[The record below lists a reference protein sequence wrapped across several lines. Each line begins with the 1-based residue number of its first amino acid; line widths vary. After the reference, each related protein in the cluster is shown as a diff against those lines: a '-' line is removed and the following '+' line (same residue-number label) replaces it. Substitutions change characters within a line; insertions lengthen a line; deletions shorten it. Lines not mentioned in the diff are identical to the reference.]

1 MSRSSR
7 SRSPPPLDNFILPSS
22 SPLKSRLDNLSLM
35 LEKQKSS
42 LSKSKHTKHVKLSVM
57 KDYATPPDSPQ
68 ETPSTKTS
76 KDNSP
81 VEKGNNAK
89 VSIPSHPFPVDILF
103 EQHSLKPKTT
113 LDFSSYTQHISDST
127 MDLILSNTIMLSSI
141 TFKSTLL
148 TNAQLRIFVD
158 RLAETGRLRSVTF
171 DGVRGLTE
179 GFVEECFYGGDS
191 ITEMNLI
198 SLPNLTNKTVKDL
211 SKTLTGLKKLT
222 ISKCGKVSDEGI
234 INVSKNCV
242 DLEYLDISGLG
253 RLTDH
258 TLVRMATGLKKLNWL
273 DISSNPSLSDVG
285 LLEVLKILRS
295 TTSLRLNSLP
305 LLTDAS
311 LRLIHE
317 YPVVYGFRPHD
328 NFSKLVCFSISDNDH
343 ITDSV
348 VSYLSTATL
357 HSLKDLTIKN
367 CSNIGTNASFFGAI
381 SSLTLTSLTLSSL
394 PNLTDA
400 AFCNVFGTKKKKL
413 HHLCIVDCPMLTD
426 ESFEAIA
433 ACCKN
438 ITSFSFG
445 NQPLVT
451 STSIANLIK
460 ANKKLQTFSAMNMK
474 RLTDEIVN
482 TLSRKTL
489 HIKSL
494 TLSNC
499 KQLTDAG
506 LKTVNSLK
514 SLEYVD
520 LSYNFL
526 LSGNAIRLLPPN
538 NLRTCNFR
546 GITKLTDSGI
556 KKFAAKFSRVEVL
569 DLSKCSKLTLQSVHY
584 LLDTCTDIESLRIE
598 GWEGHNNQSQPTT
611 STYAAAIPAILDK
624 YPNGRFLTYDPN
636 HDRIYV
642 DLETTKHE
650 KNQIEHHRYN
660 FRLSHSAKCVQ
671 AAWRRLRLYRSDL
684 KELKARNRMRVG
696 KATICQ
702 SVFRMYFGKLRVSK
716 IRTAKNKVARMLQ
729 ARFRYRHLLH
739 MSILANQWDIK
750 RLKRKVLRILLL
762 NHAYE
767 LEQKWL
773 HHERMQWNAAIV
785 HHRIKSMSRIFYA
798 WQAMHRH
805 FKHEKNK
812 EAFANAHWG
821 KRVIPTMLKLW
832 KKKTRDRQARRRELV
847 ECFLY
852 TTSISTDNSSRQ
864 LVKTELALDFY
875 RKNLLCWVWVG
886 FRRFLEMFSEL
897 LKKAK
902 IASEHA
908 QQNFKK
914 RLLVVVFKALRKYKN
929 DKVYKRVC
937 MRKGEAQHRKV
948 LKRKGFKFILQNAAA
963 ELKFRKDTAKAIK
976 LFENTTKAKR
986 LHTLTLYRDHRKLMK
1001 ARKLKGG
1008 EHYDF
1013 RVTCVFLARWIDW
1026 KEQTVDMAQKT
1037 VVADSHFGAKTRRRV
1052 FKGWASYTK
1061 HAGDVKAMMK
1071 AKQEE
1076 HLKIIS
1082 FSAWKRFWKEAA
1094 ANTRRAKELAALAE
1108 ENREL
1113 IYNAS
1118 TDISRVFRSWRD
1130 RREAIDYRAFRDWA
1144 VLKCQNQFRVF
1155 HAKKVLLKKRRWF
1168 FLQQNLVEEKVEE
1181 QMAAEEAY
1189 MRWWMMME
1197 AHAIT
1202 IKRIL
1207 LGHRGR
1213 VLAYMRRQEA
1223 FREKGI
1229 AFQEAKRSAMKFFR
1243 DQQALRDRMKVMRK
1257 DASILIQKMYR
1268 GLLGRRRYE
1277 ELLQD
1282 KKEKEIASKV
1292 QAAFRGKQGRRRS
1305 DARRRYLANMD
1316 RVGEARKIQAKSLR
1330 RIGFKHRR
1338 QQRQAIRL
1346 LRAIGLESMGFTQ
1359 KWRQQFQEVRVDMTD
1374 TYQEINRFITSWREG
1389 GLDPYLRDKTKRRML
1404 MEHETDITPKI
1415 ASAVRVIQQRHSY
1428 TGLTGQVVTIDRSF
1442 PTKAVAEVRMDV
1454 DGKIMYFQLI
1464 TEPTMYD
1471 PPQPSMYRIDSMH
1484 NNGVPYEDVVRCK
1497 EYILMWAQ
1505 EERVARDRF
1514 LAARRIQSL
1523 GRIYMAKMRVA
1534 KMRYRHWAR
1543 LRSKRLAVL
1552 RALDV
1557 YSASHIQSSRIML
1570 SSGLIRRTNVPIL
1583 YEVPEFPPRIEEAMT
1598 MQTLRRMLNDEFQ
1611 NRMLRRIAFT
1621 EVHEE
1626 RLLEGTYRR
1635 RLRQA
1640 VPFKVLMSNA
1650 MRNLKKNTTSLIA
1663 QKVHDHGSQGGFV
1676 EKVAMFFGGTEWKR
1690 TDDERYAWMK
1700 RVTLKQLEQ
1709 SPHARMNGLCLYH
1722 GVFKGKLGS
1731 KSHPFVPHGEGMAEF
1746 LQGFGVGREEKTL
1759 HISVIRAKELRA
1771 ADFNN
1776 SDPFVVINCN
1786 RRKVKTKVVMK
1797 TLDPEWNEHF
1807 EIDITDPYH
1816 IIKVV
1821 VYDWDKYSSNDFLGQ
1836 FVFPIADLA
1845 DGKKVKKWYRLIG
1858 NDNKKG
1864 PDTSKKS
1871 KQEIDDENDL
1881 GEIELEMQWTE
1892 REDSDDIDRRRLQHK
1907 KVIIIQCW
1915 ARQMLSKW
1923 FVLNKRR
1930 KVENQ
1935 IKILGDSALMIQC
1948 SYRIR
1953 RAKKILKTMR
1963 VEKKNI
1969 MRIQCAVRQW
1979 ISRNKATFRR
1989 LQYFAARSIQ
1999 CCLRKHMAGMIS
2011 EELARIRGLLRDE
2024 SAATIQRRARL
2035 KVSIAMVRKQRAKM
2049 REKDPPHPSRKEC
2062 LETIDEWGK
2071 TYGRDPHHPRL
2082 KLGLKDLTFMQ
2093 AVKDYKSDGKEE
2105 GLKKYK
2111 GNKEIIDFLNYYIE
2125 CMESSKRLQRICL
2138 KTFARVLSVKG
2149 NAVVTPYGEAGIE
2162 QFPAPY
2168 LETRGDSE
2176 FVMVKLFA
2184 HRKLSVPRDEKQ
2196 AIRESSPQYLTAVK
2210 MSDVSINDTVGIRVI
2225 TIQCL
2230 FRIVLANE
2238 RAGDKRRARNAAIL
2252 VQRKYRWR
2260 FRLKAKLA
2268 LMTQCAWRRYLAM
2281 EELKFKKKEV
2291 VMAKKIQ
2298 GNYRCHLGRLVLEEK
2313 RRVSQCEVLDSSG
2326 DLTEMFGASKV
2337 LDKNPDTF
2345 WCSGVQDVEKQWI
2358 SFDLKDKF
2366 PIGRVKLWLPDNTA
2380 APKEV
2385 LVERAHR
2392 IIGPFKP
2399 IETIRCKQG
2408 GNRWQ
2413 SFDIPKTYGRYWRLS
2428 FKKNFG
2434 NQQAVSVIGAGFFIA
2449 MEVTAHVTEQPRSLM
2464 VSPGPPVGRFGGEI
2478 VLKSNADGW
2487 PPPKFQWTK
2496 NGVELDD
2503 ETGPTLTISVSS
2515 KKSKT
2520 FKRFRCLHC
2529 KKINTELPMNL
2540 YRVIC
2545 NNCKYHYDYS
2555 EVEEAESLRKPLQLE
2570 TEEVAMQLKQLK
2582 NSRQDLSDDI
2592 KALNNKLK
2600 RDKFARD
2607 RGEVVEDESEKLAE
2621 EERQQREEQLRL
2633 MQLDQPSLEQSI
2645 SQQSSQIT
2653 ADTGN
2658 TELKRV
2664 NNYKQM
2670 MKEFSTLEEPLVM
2683 SDDDSM
2689 TSAGGTIAGGGNA
2702 AQGGTP
2708 VKQIMDIGT
2717 VVSPLPSP
2725 TKGAV
2730 GENPQGGGEEKK
2742 EDAPAAPA
2750 AAGGLM
2756 GALAAIKKEGEP
2768 VAEEEDH
2775 HSDSGAEDENKQNDA
2790 ASLASL
2796 GNLIGDF
2803 MERALQ
2809 EPEPEKENETEVKI
2823 KELTKEVEEVDV
2835 KIAAL
2840 EKKSWWLLRKR
2851 LAAGEHDP
2859 CKVQY
2864 GGEGV
2869 YVCVVSNV
2877 RGGRWGG
2884 GITRSNKS
2892 RPAIIFV
2899 DDPTPNIIK
2908 VYEEYHLVTRLRRR
2922 NWPKYLSLYGWF
2934 VEGMILGDCIVRY
2947 NDGSV
2952 YDGPYVDE
2960 RWIDWMGRTV
2970 DEAFERDHWGVWL
2983 TPDDI
2988 VYEGPKVDNHFD
3000 VSNIQGEFRVTY
3012 QNGEVYEGEYVD
3024 ERRHGIGEYHYL
3036 DGSVYE
3042 GQWFKNRRQGFGVY
3056 TTDDGSVYEGEWD
3069 RDYIHGEGIWRWK
3082 DGSSLMGDNIDG
3094 LRTGRGVYITD
3105 HGDVYVGEFKDNN
3118 IHGKGTFTYNDGT
3131 RYEGNFRNNLREG
3144 DAVFTYTN
3152 GVCDIGV
3159 WRNDRRDG
3167 EFVVRRPVYPDPGD
3181 KDQTTKWDD
3190 EVQHGIWD
3198 EGEFEE
3204 WLAPPVNPKATSEFI
3219 TLFEDNPDEFDGVY
3233 AMLIARKLPLVPH
3246 GIQETHPKVQAIMK
3260 RIAKE
3265 GGSLVAFDTYQSTKD
3280 NLKDLE
3286 PVLDDAKLQYR
3297 HLRTNEEHVDTVI
3310 AGINREADDYDR
3322 KIKALENQAK
3332 TFDMAIETFWLED
3345 HEDTREKFIQLGQ
3358 NLLKLERSDWFQI
3371 RHYHEPPALIE
3382 NVMSAVCMLM
3392 METDTWKG
3400 AQALLGSSQQN
3411 RDDGDTEAVWQEYD
3425 VKLLFLLKS
3434 FDVFLRAEDESI
3446 LTYVGHFLVDPR
3458 FKSDNYFLQSF
3469 GPAAVRLVE
3478 WIWGAYAYV
3487 KKAKEIKK
3495 KYDGLRHVKAAIGRF
3510 HNSKESLF
3518 ERANKYEERASGLR
3532 ERVQKASRRKDRW
3545 QAKYDKLEE
3554 LLMKCQEMVVQYTS
3568 DDEHELDEYEK
3579 MLQEEGEVKATVE
3592 SVIELMLQ
3600 ELESEN
3606 EDPDLEELGMRED
3619 GSTLTHM
3626 IDKQVQIGREKM
3638 FRLGDY
3644 KFAGGKLVVTK
3655 PINILELQAK
3665 LGQDLVEQINF
3676 MMNEYPK
3683 VVKWTMLDGTVITR
3697 EQLVDCIRCR
3707 WSIKDEK
3714 EAINA
3719 AERQW
3724 QTVYPASKHTAF
3736 MAIQSRTNFIMSENA
3751 KEEARIW
3758 MERHPEDVK
3767 LTETWMAAEF
3777 QEDYHED
3784 TARVALEM
3792 KDEKKDGPE
3801 LQSMA
3806 DVWCRLNRQAVL
3818 DELDHQN
3825 KERARAYQEEHP
3837 DETAKSVLMFRNLT
3851 GEEGLNE
3858 VDVANATAWISLN
3871 LGAVVEAE
3879 EAESLRLAAE
3889 FVTKFGAEEDLP
3901 GAEKEE
3907 AEKEEGGEGG
3917 EEGKE
3922 GGLKPP
3928 EKKSPKKAIETEGTP
3943 DKDKK
3948 STAREAVKL
3957 IMDVMASKEDRELA
3971 MAWANREE
3979 NKEKF
3984 HLMQGQVNKEL
3995 LHDDLV
4001 AGSNVKAALDNI
4013 KVWHQSLELRR
4024 TRLGLKTD
4032 KMREEE
4038 EIELEKERLAE
4049 EKRRAEEDERI
4060 RQEEEA
4066 ERLRE
4071 EEEEKE
4077 RQKKGR
4083 KNRKPPAKKKKIA
4096 RAPPVK
4102 KKEKPPEPEVT
4113 DEGVLKLMK
4122 DILQA
4127 RVKIVNNCESRLDYN
4142 RKRLDMFEQRLDE
4155 VEFDKMYLEVSDR
4168 IRPSEAKV
4176 ELHKQATLRRDRIK
4190 FLTQAIIDEKKII
4203 EENEKILEEQRNI
4216 VFKETGE
4223 YPGSSAAG
4231 GEEWEQYYDEQYGV
4245 WAWYNNVTG
4254 EVQFE

>member
-1 MSRSSR
+1 MSHSR
-7 SRSPPPLDNFILPSS
+7 PTRATPSLPSS
-22 SPLKSRLDNLSLM
+22 QPSTTLTTRLDSLM
-35 LEKQKSS
+35 SQLETKQKT
-42 LSKSKHTKHVKLSVM
+42 LTKSKASRTKTISIPVLRQRNQSES
-57 KDYATPPDSPQ
+57 PPDSPDR
-68 ETPSTKTS
+68 ETQSTESS

-81 VEKGNNAK
+81 VQERDGD
-89 VSIPSHPFPVDILF
+89 S
-103 EQHSLKPKTT
+103 KPKTS
-113 LDFSSYTQHISDST
+113 LNLSSYTSHLT
-127 MDLILSNTIMLSSI
+127 PPTLTLILSQTSLISSL
-141 TFKSTLL
+141 TFKSCTL
-148 TNAQLRIFVD
+148 TNLE
-158 RLAETGRLRSVTF
+158 LHNCLSYLSETGRLSC
-171 DGVRGLTE
+171 LTLE
-179 GFVEECFYGGDS
+179 DITTLNPDFIAECFFGNAQLSQNLKTLHLVS
-191 ITEMNLI
+191 IPHAN
-198 SLPNLTNKTVKDL
+198 NLTIKDV
-211 SKTLTGLKKLT
+211 SKTLTSLKKLT
-222 ISKCGKVSDEGI
+222 IKNCKRVSDEGV
-234 INVSKNCV
+234 INIARACGG
-242 DLEYLDISGLG
+242 LEYLDLEGVG
-253 RLTDH
+253 GMTDH
-258 TLVRMATGLKKLNWL
+258 TLVRMATSLKNLRHLN
-273 DISSNPSLSDVG
+273 IAHNPSLTDVG
-285 LLEVLKILRS
+285 LLELLQILRD
-295 TTSLRLNSLP
+295 TTYLNLNGLPILTDNSLRLM
-305 LLTDAS
+305 
-311 LRLIHE
+311 HE
-317 YPVVYGFRPHD
+317 YPVVYGYRKHD
-328 NFSKLVCFSISDNDH
+328 NFSKMVEFNISDNMG

-348 VSYLSTATL
+348 ISYLSTASL
-357 HSLKDLTIKN
+357 HSLRILRIKN
-367 CSNIGTNASFFGAI
+367 CKLIGENASFFGAI
-381 SSLTLTSLTLSSL
+381 GSLTLSELVLENLPSL
-394 PNLTDA
+394 KDA
-400 AFCNVFGTKKKKL
+400 GMLNVFNSKKKKL
-413 HHLCIVDCPMLTD
+413 QILSILECTELTD
-426 ESFEAIA
+426 STFSAIA
-433 ACCKN
+433 DYCKN
-438 ITSFSFG
+438 VLTFKFG
-445 NQPLVT
+445 GQSNVT
-451 STSIANLIK
+451 SSSIESIIK
-460 ANKKLQTFSAMNMK
+460 SNKKLQHFSAQNMK
-474 RLTDEIVN
+474 RLTNSVLN

-489 HIKSL
+489 FLK
-494 TLSNC
+494 TLSLKNC
-499 KQLTDAG
+499 KQLNDEG
-506 LKTVNSLK
+506 FKTINSLK
-514 SLEYVD
+514 TLHEID
-520 LSYNFL
+520 LAGNFL
-526 LSGNAIRLLPPN
+526 LSGNAVKLLPPN
-538 NLRTCNFR
+538 NLMTVNFS

-556 KKFAAKFSRVEVL
+556 KKFAEKFKKVENI
-569 DLSKCSKLTLQSVHY
+569 DLSDCAKLTLKSLENILEECEEISSV
-584 LLDTCTDIESLRIE
+584 SFK
-598 GWEGHNNQSQPTT
+598 GWECEKSNDEVNSV
-611 STYAAAIPAILDK
+611 LEK
-624 YPNGRFLTYDPN
+624 YPNGRYLSYD
-636 HDRIYV
+636 DKEERVFV
-642 DLETTKHE
+642 DGVFKKHE
-650 KNQIEHHRYN
+650 KNQIEHHRYT
-660 FRLSHSAKCVQ
+660 FRLTHSAKCVQ
-671 AAWRRLRLYRSDL
+671 TAWRRLLIYR
-684 KELKARNRMRVG
+684 KELQELKSRNRTRAF

-702 SVFRMYFGKLRVSK
+702 SVARMFFGKLRVYR
-716 IRTAKNKVARMLQ
+716 IREAKNKVAILLQ
-729 ARFRYRHLLH
+729 ARFRYRHLLN

-750 RLKRKVLRILLL
+750 RLKRKIFRILLL
-762 NHAYE
+762 NRANE
-767 LEQKWL
+767 LEEKRL
-773 HHERMQWNAAIV
+773 HEERMKWNRAII
-785 HHRIKSMSRIFYA
+785 HHKTTTISRIFFG
-798 WQAMHRH
+798 WLSFFRN

-821 KRVIPTMLKLW
+821 KRVIPSMIRLW
-832 KKKTRDRQARRRELV
+832 KEKARDRKGRRKELV

-852 TTSISTDNSSRQ
+852 TTHITTDNSSRQ
-864 LVKTELALDFY
+864 IVKTDMAVDFW

-886 FRRFLEMFSEL
+886 FGRFLEMFSEL

-914 RLLVVVFKALRKYKN
+914 RLLVVVFKALKKYRQ
-929 DKVYKRVC
+929 DKIYKRVC
-937 MRKGEAQHRKV
+937 LRKGESHHRKV
-948 LKRKGFKFILQNAAA
+948 LKRLGFKFVLLNAAA
-963 ELKFRKDTAKAIK
+963 EIKFRKDTTKAIK
-976 LFENTTKAKR
+976 LFENTVKAKR
-986 LHTLTLYRDHRKLMK
+986 LHTLTVYREHRKRMK
-1001 ARKLKGG
+1001 ERKVKG
-1008 EHYDF
+1008 EQHYDF
-1013 RVTCVFLARWIDW
+1013 RVTCVFLARWMDW
-1026 KEQTVDMAQKT
+1026 KDRTVDMAKKT
-1037 VVADSHFGAKTRRRV
+1037 IRADTHFGSKTRRRV
-1052 FKGWASYTK
+1052 FKGWANFTK

-1076 HLKIIS
+1076 HLKTVS

-1094 ANTRRAKELAALAE
+1094 ANTKRAKEIEAQAE
-1108 ENREL
+1108 ENKEL
-1113 IYNAS
+1113 IYNSA
-1118 TDISRVFRSWRD
+1118 TDISRVFRGWKD

-1144 VLKCQNQFRVF
+1144 VLKCQNQYRVF
-1155 HAKKVLLKKRRWF
+1155 KSKRILLGKRRWF
-1168 FLQQNLVEEKVEE
+1168 YLQENLVEEKVEE
-1181 QMAAEEAY
+1181 KMAEEEAY
-1189 MRWWMMME
+1189 MRWWMKME
-1197 AHAIT
+1197 QYAIT

-1213 VLAYMRRQEA
+1213 VLAYKRRQEA
-1223 FREKGI
+1223 FREKGV
-1229 AFQEAKRSAMKFFR
+1229 AFQERKRFAMKFFR

-1282 KKEKEIASKV
+1282 KKEREIASKV

-1305 DARRRYLANMD
+1305 DARRRYLANRD
-1316 RVGEARKIQAKSLR
+1316 RISEARKIQAKSLR

-1338 QQRQAIRL
+1338 QQRQAIRF
-1346 LRAIGLESMGFTQ
+1346 LRAVGLESMGFTQ
-1359 KWRQQFQEVRVDMTD
+1359 KWRQQFHEVRTDMND

-1389 GLDPYLRDKTKRRML
+1389 GFDPYLRDKTKRRML
-1404 MEHETDITPKI
+1404 MEHETDITPVI
-1415 ASAVRVIQQRHSY
+1415 ASAVRIMQTRHAY
-1428 TGLTGQVVTIDRSF
+1428 TGQTGQVVTIDRSF
-1442 PTKAVAEVRMDV
+1442 PTKAVAEVRMDM

-1471 PPQPSMYRIDSMH
+1471 PPQPSMHRIDSMH
-1484 NNGVPYEDVVRCK
+1484 NNGVPYEDAIRCK
-1497 EYILMWAQ
+1497 EFILMWAQ

-1514 LAARRIQSL
+1514 LACRKIQSL

-1557 YSASHIQSSRIML
+1557 YSASHVQSSRIML

-1583 YEVPEFPPRIEEAMT
+1583 YEVPEYPPRIEEALT
-1598 MQTLRRMLNDEFQ
+1598 LQTLRRMLNDEFQ

-1626 RLLEGTYRR
+1626 RLSEGTYRR
-1635 RLRQA
+1635 RLRNVSA
-1640 VPFKVLMSNA
+1640 FKVAMANA
-1650 MRNLKKNTTSLIA
+1650 MMNLKKNTTSLIA
-1663 QKVHDHGSQGGFV
+1663 QKVHDHGSQGGAV

-1700 RVTLKQLEQ
+1700 RVSLKQLEQ
-1709 SPHARMNGLCLYH
+1709 SPHSRMNGLCLYH
-1722 GVFKGKLGS
+1722 GVFKGKVGS
-1731 KSHPFVPHGEGMAEF
+1731 KSQPFVPHGEGMAEF

-1759 HISVIRAKELRA
+1759 HISVIQAKELRA

-1786 RRKVKTKVVMK
+1786 RRKVKTKVILK

-1816 IIKVV
+1816 IIKII

-1836 FVFPIADLA
+1836 LVFPIADFA
-1845 DGKKVKKWYRLIG
+1845 DGKKVRKWYNLIG
-1858 NDNKKG
+1858 NEKRG
-1864 PDTSKKS
+1864 PDNSKKT

-1907 KVIIIQCW
+1907 KGIIIQCW
-1915 ARQMLSKW
+1915 ARQVLSKS
-1923 FVLNKRR
+1923 FVVNKRK

-1963 VEKKNI
+1963 VEKKN
-1969 MRIQCAVRQW
+1969 MTRIQCAVRIW
-1979 ISRNKATFRR
+1979 LSGRKATFYR
-1989 LQYFAARSIQ
+1989 LRYFATRSIQ
-1999 CCLRKHMAGMIS
+1999 CCLRKYMAGLIK
-2011 EELARIRGLLRDE
+2011 EELGRIRELLRDE

-2035 KVSIAMVRKQRAKM
+2035 KVSIAMVRKQRAKL
-2049 REKDPPHPSRKEC
+2049 RETDPPHPTRKEC
-2062 LETIDEWGK
+2062 LETIDEWK
-2071 TYGRDPHHPRL
+2071 DTYGQEPTY
-2082 KLGLKDLTFMQ
+2082 G
-2093 AVKDYKSDGKEE
+2093 
-2105 GLKKYK
+2105 
-2111 GNKEIIDFLNYYIE
+2111 
-2125 CMESSKRLQRICL
+2125 SKRLRRICL

-2149 NAVVTPYGEAGIE
+2149 STVVTPYGEAGIE
-2162 QFPAPY
+2162 AFPAPY
-2168 LETRGDSE
+2168 LETRGESE
-2176 FVMVKLFA
+2176 FVSVKLYA
-2184 HRKLSVPRDEKQ
+2184 HRKLSLPREERK
-2196 AIRESSPQYLTAVK
+2196 AIRESSPQYWTSVK
-2210 MSDVSINDTVGIRVI
+2210 LSEVSIIDTVCIRVT

-2230 FRIVLANE
+2230 FRIVLSNE
-2238 RAGDKRRARNAAIL
+2238 RAGEKRKARNAAIL

-2268 LMTQCAWRRYLAM
+2268 LMVQCAWRRYLAM

-2298 GNYRCHLGRLVLEEK
+2298 GNYRCHLGRLALEEK

-2326 DLTEMFGASKV
+2326 DLSELFDASKI
-2337 LDKNPDTF
+2337 LDKDPDTF
-2345 WCSGVQDVEKQWI
+2345 WCSGAQDVDKQWI

-2366 PIGRVKLWLPDNTA
+2366 PIGRVKLWVPDNTA
-2380 APKEV
+2380 APKDV

-2399 IETIRCKQG
+2399 IETIRCQQG
-2408 GNRWQ
+2408 KNRWQ

-2428 FKKNFG
+2428 FKKNYG

-2449 MEVTAHVTEQPRSLM
+2449 MEITAHVIEQPRSLM

-2478 VLKSNADGW
+2478 VLKCDAAGW
-2487 PPPKFQWTK
+2487 PPPKYQWTK
-2496 NGVELDD
+2496 NGVDLDD
-2503 ETGPTLTISVSS
+2503 ETGPTLTIAVSS
-2515 KKSKT
+2515 KKSRT

-2545 NNCKYHYDYS
+2545 NNCKYPYDFP

-2570 TEEVAMQLKQLK
+2570 TQEVDMQLKQLK
-2582 NSRQDLSDDI
+2582 NSKQDLMDDI

-2607 RGEVVEDESEKLAE
+2607 RGEVVEDESEKRAE
-2621 EERQQREEQLRL
+2621 EERQRLEEQQRL
-2633 MQLDQPSLEQSI
+2633 QQLDQPSLEQSI
-2645 SQQSSQIT
+2645 KEQGSQIT
-2653 ADTGN
+2653 TDSGN

-2670 MKEFSTLEEPLVM
+2670 MKEFSTLEEPLEM

-2689 TSAGGTIAGGGNA
+2689 STAIGVGGSISKGGV
-2702 AQGGTP
+2702 GTP
-2708 VKQIMDIGT
+2708 MKQIVEVGT

-2730 GENPQGGGEEKK
+2730 GENPQGGGGGGAGGEEKK
-2742 EDAPAAPA
+2742 EDGGLAVTTPVA
-2750 AAGGLM
+2750 AAGGGGLM
-2756 GALAAIKKEGEP
+2756 GALAAIKKE
-2768 VAEEEDH
+2768 EENAKPDTP
-2775 HSDSGAEDENKQNDA
+2775 
-2790 ASLASL
+2790 
-2796 GNLIGDF
+2796 GD
-2803 MERALQ
+2803 
-2809 EPEPEKENETEVKI
+2809 EKENDDEKKI

-2835 KIAAL
+2835 KIEAL

-2869 YVCVVSNV
+2869 YVCVVSNI

-2884 GITRSNKS
+2884 GIDRANKS

-2899 DDPTPNIIK
+2899 DDPISNVIK
-2908 VYEEYHLVTRLRRR
+2908 VYEEYHLITRLRRR

-2983 TPDDI
+2983 TPNDI

-3000 VSNIQGEFRVTY
+3000 ITNIQGEFRVTY

-3036 DGSVYE
+3036 DGSVHE
-3042 GQWFKNRRQGFGVY
+3042 GEWFKNRRQGFGVF
-3056 TTDDGSVYEGEWD
+3056 TTEDGSVYEGEWD

-3082 DGSSLMGDNIDG
+3082 DGSSFMGDNIDG
-3094 LRTGRGVYITD
+3094 FRTGRGVYITA
-3105 HGDVYVGEFKDNN
+3105 HGDVYVGEFKENK

-3131 RYEGNFRNNLREG
+3131 RYEGDFRNNLREG
-3144 DAVFTYTN
+3144 DAVFTYTD

-3167 EFVVRRPVYPDPGD
+3167 EFVVRRPVYPDPAD
-3181 KDQTTKWDD
+3181 KDQETKWDD

-3219 TLFEDNPDEFDGVY
+3219 RLFEDNEDEFDGVY

-3246 GIQETHPKVQAIMK
+3246 GIQESHVKVQAIMK

-3280 NLKDLE
+3280 KLKELE
-3286 PVLDDAKLQYR
+3286 PVLEDAKLQYR

-3310 AGINREADDYDR
+3310 AGINREADEFDG
-3322 KIKALENQAK
+3322 KIKALEAQLK
-3332 TFDMAIETFWLED
+3332 SYDMAIETFWLED
-3345 HEDTREKFIQLGQ
+3345 HEDTREKFIDLGN

-3392 METDTWKG
+3392 MESDTWKG

-3411 RDDGDTEAVWQEYD
+3411 RDDGDTEAVWLEYD
-3425 VKLLFLLKS
+3425 VKLIFLLKN
-3434 FDVFLRAEDESI
+3434 FDVFLRSEDESI

-3487 KKAKEIKK
+3487 KKAKQIKK
-3495 KYDGLRHVKAAIGRF
+3495 KYDTSRHVKAAIGRF

-3518 ERANKYEERASGLR
+3518 ERAERYEERASGLR

-3579 MLQEEGEVKATVE
+3579 MLQEEGEVKGCVE
-3592 SVIELMLQ
+3592 SVMELMIQ
-3600 ELESEN
+3600 ELELEN
-3606 EDPDLEELGMRED
+3606 EDPDVEELGMRED
-3619 GSTLTHM
+3619 GETLNIM
-3626 IDKQVQIGREKM
+3626 IDKQVSIGREKM

-3644 KFAGGKLVVTK
+3644 KYAGGKLVVTK
-3655 PINILELQAK
+3655 PINILELQGK
-3665 LGQDLVEQINF
+3665 LGQDLVEQVNY

-3683 VVKWTMLDGTVITR
+3683 VVKWKMLDDTVITK
-3697 EQLVDCIRCR
+3697 EQLIDCIRCR

-3714 EAINA
+3714 EAIDA
-3719 AERQW
+3719 AARTWE
-3724 QTVYPASKHTAF
+3724 TVFPKSKHTAF
-3736 MAIQSRTNFIMSENA
+3736 MAIQSRTNFVMSENA
-3751 KEEARIW
+3751 KAEAGIW
-3758 MERHPEDVK
+3758 MERNPEDVK
-3767 LTETWMAAEF
+3767 LTEIWMSGEF

-3792 KDEKKDGPE
+3792 KDDKRVGME

-3806 DVWCRLNRQAVL
+3806 DVWCRMNRQAVL
-3818 DELDHQN
+3818 DQLDHVN
-3825 KERARAYQEEHP
+3825 KERAKAYEDEQP
-3837 DETAKSVLMFRNLT
+3837 DETAKSVLMFRNLS
-3851 GEEGLNE
+3851 GEEGLAE
-3858 VDVANATAWISLN
+3858 EDVVNAEAWISLN

-3879 EAESLRLAAE
+3879 EGESLRLATE
-3889 FVTKFGAEEDLP
+3889 FVTKFGVEEEEEEEE
-3901 GAEKEE
+3901 EKEG
-3907 AEKEEGGEGG
+3907 EKEGGEG
-3917 EEGKE
+3917 EEGGGKKE
-3922 GGLKPP
+3922 DVVKTP
-3928 EKKSPKKAIETEGTP
+3928 EKKKKTVETVGTP
-3943 DKDKK
+3943 EKDKK
-3948 STAREAVKL
+3948 STAREAVKM
-3957 IMDVMASKEDRELA
+3957 IMDVMGSKDDRELA

-3995 LHDDLV
+3995 LHEDLV
-4001 AGSNVKAALDNI
+4001 AGSNTKAALENV

-4024 TRLGLKTD
+4024 SRLGLKTD

-4038 EIELEKERLAE
+4038 AEGLEKERLEE
-4049 EKRRAEEDERI
+4049 EKRRGEEDERI
-4060 RQEEEA
+4060 RLEEEA
-4066 ERLRE
+4066 ERLKE

-4077 RQKKGR
+4077 RQKSGR
-4083 KNRKPPAKKKKIA
+4083 KHKRPKSAKKKKPK

-4102 KKEKPPEPEVT
+4102 KVEKPEEAPVT
-4113 DEGVLKLMK
+4113 DEGVLKLMH
-4122 DILQA
+4122 DILGA
-4127 RVKIVNNCESRLDYN
+4127 RVKVVQNCESRLDYN

-4155 VEFDKMYLEVSDR
+4155 VSFDKTYLEVSDR

-4176 ELHKQATLRRDRIK
+4176 ELHKQATLRKDRIK
-4190 FLTQAIIDEKKII
+4190 FLTQAIIEEKKII
-4203 EENEKILEEQRNI
+4203 EENEKILEEQRDT

-4223 YPGSSAAG
+4223 YPGSSAG
-4231 GEEWEQYYDEQYGV
+4231 GQEEWEQYYDEQYGQ

-4254 EVQFE
+4254 EVQYG